1 MHSKPMEKKLTMKKL
16 ILFLAVVLLVPT
28 MATAQNNKKN
38 GKKEVS
44 PFIEGKQKVRKSDY
58 DSIWKFTTFEAK
70 KIYFCDFDYSQI
82 PFIVEDRH
90 PEWGNFTPVMNY
102 LTTVS
107 RSPMRI
113 CAIFAVNPAIQDE
126 DRRASLVEEGRVQ
139 ALEALKAYQ
148 AWATEEEM
156 KNKLQ
161 LSVAQVDYRYWQGT
175 DYFTTEQTDEQLI
188 RVGVLLYFGT
198 KKVNLFPSAAEGAKT
213 FKDVRFFPNDATVV
227 ESWEPMLDS
236 LATYLL
242 QNERLEVL
250 LRGYSDNTG
259 TSAYNQGLSRQRAVE
274 IKKKLIARGV
284 PDYRVEIEAKGSEDP
299 IGDNNTY
306 EGRIANNR
314 VAIIIQ

>member
-1 MHSKPMEKKLTMKKL
+1 MDKILIMKKL
-16 ILFLAVVLLVPT
+16 LLFLAVVLLIPT
-28 MATAQNNKKN
+28 MAFAQNNKKN

-82 PFIVEDRH
+82 PTLVEFRH
-90 PEWGNFTPVMNY
+90 PDWGNFTPVMNY

-113 CAIFAVNPAIQDE
+113 CAIFAVNPNVQDE
-126 DRRASLVEEGRVQ
+126 SLRAGLVEEGRTQ
-139 ALEALKAYQ
+139 ALDALKSYQ
-148 AWATEEEM
+148 AWATEKEM

-175 DYFTTEQTDEQLI
+175 DYFTKEQTDDQLI
-188 RVGVLLYFGT
+188 HVGLLLYFGT
-198 KKVNLFPSAAEGAKT
+198 KKINLFPSAAEGAKS

-236 LATYLL
+236 LATYLVE
-242 QNERLEVL
+242 NERLEVM

-259 TSAYNQGLSRQRAVE
+259 TDAYNKGLSRQRAVE
-274 IKKKLIARGV
+274 IKKKLVARGV
-284 PDYRVEIEAKGSEDP
+284 PDFRIEIEAKGSDDP
-299 IGDNNTY
+299 IGDNNTN